1 MLQLR
6 GEMVTRAKVSLYQL
20 KALKET
26 VHPQVKNTYFPF
38 TCSAV

>member
-6 GEMVTRAKVSLYQL
+6 SEMVTGAKVSIYQL

-26 VHPQVKNTYFPF
+26 VHPQIKRTYFPF
-38 TCSAV
+38 TCSGV